1 MSVTEQTY
9 DLKGALRQH
18 FGFDHFKGSQ
28 QHIIENILAGRNFP
42 SLDLEP
48 IAVLLIDDLIM
59 EVKKRSDLVF
69 FHEVI
74 ISSDDIYVTYALP
87 ITDL

>member
-1 MSVTEQTY
+1 VR
-9 DLKGALRQH
+9 DV
-18 FGFDHFKGSQ
+18 
-28 QHIIENILAGRNFP
+28 LARRNFP
-42 SLDLEP
+42 SLDFEP

-69 FHEVI
+69 FHLVI
-74 ISSDDIYVTYALP
+74 ISPDDIYVTYALP